1 MSNGTVLA
9 GPVQFSPA
17 EIALIVAVLAAAA
30 LVLTAP
36 GWLALGFAARQRATA
51 AGAGRSGRAWAW
63 VGGAFAGMGTSAVVA
78 AAVNASDVGGVWAM
92 VLASWA
98 ACGGLALVIRPQ
110 SAAGRANETASEG
123 WGR

>member
-17 EIALIVAVLAAAA
+17 EIAFIVAVLAAAA

-36 GWLALGFAARQRATA
+36 GWLVLGFAARQRATA
-51 AGAGRSGRAWAW
+51 AGAGRSGRGWAW
-63 VGGAFAGMGTSAVVA
+63 VGGALTGMGTSAVVA
-78 AAVNASDVGGVWAM
+78 AVVNSADVGGVWAM

-98 ACGGLALVIRPQ
+98 SCWCLALAVRPRDGARQ
-110 SAAGRANETASEG
+110 APDASEG